1 MKRLRTNDVAGL
13 LGESEYAVRALA
25 SQYVL
30 YIPATRIGDER
41 FFSPEAVDVFRLIF
55 EQMAVGVRD
64 EYIELML
71 GKRYPVA
78 EVAVAG
84 IPGASAFHPTRLGT
98 LNHAAAYPAEAG
110 PDDGRT
116 AQPFASASDMRY
128 HETFLAAAPARMS
141 PAMSVPVETRREPA
155 VAPADSDANR
165 AARETLLLQAQLLQQ
180 RVDALEQRVR
190 EIESSEAST
199 AGTHRALDDATR
211 PMAEMRTNSIVAPRR
226 GFDDLAGRK
235 PVAGG

>member
-1 MKRLRTNDVAGL
+1 MKRLRTSDVAGI
-13 LGESEYAVRALA
+13 LGESEFAVRALA
-25 SQYVL
+25 SQYVF

-84 IPGASAFHPTRLGT
+84 IPGGSAFHPNRLET
-98 LNHAAAYPAEAG
+98 LNPPAAYAAEAG
-110 PDDGRT
+110 RDDWRT
-116 AQPFASASDMRY
+116 PQRFASASDMRY
-128 HETFLAAAPARMS
+128 HETVLAPAPARMS
-141 PAMSVPVETRREPA
+141 PAMTVPVETRREPA
-155 VAPADSDANR
+155 IAPADSEANR
-165 AARETLLLQAQLLQQ
+165 AVRETLLLQAQLLRQ
-180 RVDALEQRVR
+180 RVEELEQRVH

-199 AGTHRALDDATR
+199 AGIHRALDDATR
-211 PMAEMRTNSIVAPRR
+211 SMSDMRTNSIAAPRR
-226 GFDDLAGRK
+226 GFDDLAGRE
-235 PVAGG
+235 PVAGD